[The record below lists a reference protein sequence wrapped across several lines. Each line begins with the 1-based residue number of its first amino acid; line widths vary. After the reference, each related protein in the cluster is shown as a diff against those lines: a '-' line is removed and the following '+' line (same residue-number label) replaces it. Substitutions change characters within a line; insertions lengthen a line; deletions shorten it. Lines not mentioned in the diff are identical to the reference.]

1 MKYRLPLRAGLMLAS
16 LLLVCLVQSDE
27 LFDADGYRSAQ
38 YRSPTPEQ
46 LQGVQTLDTP
56 ALQRLLAEQPR
67 TTLIDVYRRP
77 WLQGRFIEDAPHAN
91 LPGSLWLA
99 NAGDGNLAPQWQRYF
114 AHYLEQASGG
124 DQQHP
129 LAFYCRSDCWLSWNA
144 ARRAHA
150 LGYRQLY
157 WYRDGIDAWE
167 QAGLPL
173 VPAQP
178 AELPAAFLTPTAT
191 P

>member
-27 LFDADGYRSAQ
+27 LFDADGYRSTQ

-67 TTLIDVYRRP
+67 TTLIDVYLRP

-99 NAGDGNLAPQWQRYF
+99 NAGDGNLRRPIWGAW
-114 AHYLEQASGG
+114 A
-124 DQQHP
+124 
-129 LAFYCRSDCWLSWNA
+129 DCLWDHKR
-144 ARRAHA
+144 ARAISART
-150 LGYRQLY
+150 
-157 WYRDGIDAWE
+157 
-167 QAGLPL
+167 
-173 VPAQP
+173 VPYQYP
-178 AELPAAFLTPTAT
+178 
-191 P
+191 